1 MVSKQEKNESKEV
14 IEMNQDFYQ
23 AYLDPPD
30 ALNDDIKPPK
40 PGAAHRSPSIL
51 DKSSYQDQKRFLLD
65 LAMAFHLWGAP
76 AYYTE
81 AKVAA
86 AGYSFGTKNFKKC
99 VFKRNI
105 PRHFIKIDII
115 CEPFVMYTIILL
127 SFNDFENNEANS
139 ETHILRVLPS
149 LDASRLSDIDQ
160 LGKKTRRHR
169 ILRLTC
175 ACFEKKK

>member
-1 MVSKQEKNESKEV
+1 MKNESGNVNDNNNQGSNSKTDVLNTQGEKNESKEV

-105 PRHFIKIDII
+105 PQ
-115 CEPFVMYTIILL
+115 
-127 SFNDFENNEANS
+127 
-139 ETHILRVLPS
+139 S
-149 LDASRLSDIDQ
+149 LYQNRYHL
-160 LGKKTRRHR
+160 
-169 ILRLTC
+169 
-175 ACFEKKK
+175 